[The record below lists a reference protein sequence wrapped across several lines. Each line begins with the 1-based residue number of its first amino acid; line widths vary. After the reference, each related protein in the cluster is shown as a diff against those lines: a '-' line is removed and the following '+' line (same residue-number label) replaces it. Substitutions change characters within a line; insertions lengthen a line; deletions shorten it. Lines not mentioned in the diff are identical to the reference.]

1 MGFGGCWGLGW
12 GWEGREGG
20 RLFGCL
26 EGGGG
31 WGWGKRSGRYGGGG
45 RGVGKGDLVLI
56 KWIGG
61 EVEKEKEER
70 GGGEN
75 ES

>member
-1 MGFGGCWGLGW
+1 MGGFWGVLGFRL
-12 GWEGREGG
+12 GVGREGG